1 LRNNPPPWTNIHT
14 QLIKQIKI
22 YAKEIPCL
30 HLPTHEALKIVETD
44 ASDIGYGG
52 ILKQLIKNKEQ
63 LVQYTSGSWNNAQ
76 RNYATVKKEILAI
89 VLCIQKFQSDLLNQK
104 FLIRV
109 DCAAAGSILNKDVKN
124 LASKQ
129 IFARWQGILSSF
141 DFTIEHIKGD
151 SNSLLDY
158 LTREFLQGPS

>member
-1 LRNNPPPWTNIHT
+1 LRNNPHPWTNIHT
-14 QLIKQIKI
+14 QLIKKIKI

-30 HLPTHEALKIVETD
+30 HLPTHEAD

-52 ILKQLIKNKEQ
+52 ILKQLINNKEQ

-109 DCAAAGSILNKDVKN
+109 DCAAVGSILNKDVK
-124 LASKQ
+124 
-129 IFARWQGILSSF
+129 
-141 DFTIEHIKGD
+141 T
-151 SNSLLDY
+151 
-158 LTREFLQGPS
+158 

>member
-1 LRNNPPPWTNIHT
+1 LRKTHPPWTDRHT

-22 YAKEIPCL
+22 YAKEISCL
-30 HLPTHEALKIVETD
+30 HLALPSVFKIVEID
-44 ASDIGYGG
+44 VSNIGYCG
-52 ILKQLIKNKEQ
+52 ILKQLIENKEQ
-63 LVQYTSGSWNNAQ
+63 LVQYTSGTWNNAQ
-76 RNYATVKKEILAI
+76 RNYITVKKEIIAI
-89 VLCIQKFQSDLLNQK
+89 VLYIQKFQSDLLNKK

-109 DCAAAGSILNKDVKN
+109 DCVAANSILTKDVKN

-151 SNSLLDY
+151 SHSLPDY
-158 LTREFLQGPS
+158 LTREFL